1 MAFVHCS
8 QCGAKL
14 PLEAPLRYFYGDER
28 MCDLKCMHDAG
39 SRAYCGPG
47 CGCTAYAIKRRMLR
61 EHRQLMRCMEV
72 IIRENGL
79 NEELA
84 ELWQCHCSVRC
95 SRNICLASDPE
106 LDELSDAEDPEQQLR
121 AELADRSAM
130 IEAVQGALEC
140 LQTRAR
146 DKRGGDDRGGN
157 DHTAH

>member
-14 PLEAPLRYFYGDER
+14 PLEAPLRFFYGDKR
-28 MCDLKCMHDAG
+28 MCDLKCMHAAG
-39 SRAYCGPG
+39 CRSDCGPG

-61 EHRQLMRCMEV
+61 EHRQLMRCMDT
-72 IIRENGL
+72 IIGENGL
-79 NEELA
+79 DEELDA
-84 ELWQCHCSVRC
+84 LLRQYQPQL
-95 SRNICLASDPE
+95 SRSICLASDPE

-146 DKRGGDDRGGN
+146 DKRGGDDHGGN